1 MKLDLLKIE
10 PIPALRHLN
19 EYLPLTM
26 IARVTKSSVPT
37 PEGEEGYVIHTTD
50 KRIILI
56 TKTEF
61 EAWFNTLEA

>member
-26 IARVTKSSVPT
+26 IARVTKSSVPA
-37 PEGEEGYVIHTTD
+37 PDGQEHYAIHTTD

-61 EAWFNTLEA
+61 ETWFNTLEA